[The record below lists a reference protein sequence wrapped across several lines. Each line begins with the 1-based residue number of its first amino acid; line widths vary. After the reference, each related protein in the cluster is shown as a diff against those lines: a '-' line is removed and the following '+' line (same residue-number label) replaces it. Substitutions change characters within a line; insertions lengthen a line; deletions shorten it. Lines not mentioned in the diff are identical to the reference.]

1 MTPDPGRSIDSP
13 SAPELKERLE
23 AERRGVPFLVYRD
36 EGEQRIVDLDPERER
51 LTVGRGSDV
60 DLRLDDREV
69 SRVHAELQRTGGEW
83 TVLDDDLSHNGTFVN
98 GQRITGRRRLR
109 DLDRLRVG
117 QTALIFREPGG
128 TPPDDATATAAGR
141 PRVDRLTDTQR
152 RVLIAL
158 CRPYKDG
165 SPYATPATNQQ
176 VAAEVHLGVDAVKA
190 HLRALFAKFEVPDLP
205 HNQKRARLAERAF
218 ESGLITLRD
227 L

>member
-1 MTPDPGRSIDSP
+1 MTPDPPRSVDLP
-13 SAPELKERLE
+13 SASELQRRLE
-23 AERRGVPFLVYRD
+23 AERRGVPFLLYRA
-36 EGEQRIVDLDPERER
+36 EGEERIADLDPGRDR
-51 LTVGRGSDV
+51 VTVGRGREV
-60 DLRLDDREV
+60 ELLLDDPEV

-98 GQRITGRRRLR
+98 GERISGRRRLR
-109 DLDRLRVG
+109 DGDQLLVG
-117 QTALIFREPGG
+117 QTALIYREPAGE
-128 TPPDDATATAAGR
+128 PDDATATAAGR

-176 VAAEVHLGVDAVKA
+176 VAAEVLLSVDAVKS

-205 HNQKRARLAERAF
+205 HNQKRARLAERTF